1 MSTDMTFPCIAAARR
16 FDPAAH
22 LRFYIAGVPVGWVR
36 RRDAARLAGWPDV
49 FELAD
54 DRVAL
59 SDRYDTVD
67 ARSMALASAI
77 GALAAG
83 GAIPGWRDEIYAIR
97 NRFDDPPL
105 AYIERAAS
113 RFFGTQTYAVHLNGI
128 VEYAASDA
136 GGATGRGA
144 TEHGPTEHG
153 PTEHGATEHG
163 PTERDP
169 TEHGPDAPR
178 MWLGRRSATK
188 ATDPGMLDNVVA
200 GGIGWG
206 LGVRATLA
214 KECWEEAGIPAGLA
228 ARAIA
233 GRTVQVLC
241 SLPEGTQSEQ
251 IFVYDLPLPSDFVPH
266 NQDGEVA
273 EHLLAGVPEVIGWLR
288 AGDATMDASL
298 AMLDTLLRHG
308 WLAAADAPGIDALFV
323 PAA

>member
-1 MSTDMTFPCIAAARR
+1 MTFPCIAAARR

-36 RRDAARLAGWPDV
+36 RHDAPRLVRWPDV
-49 FELAD
+49 FELNG
-54 DRVAL
+54 DRVTL
-59 SDRYDTVD
+59 SDRYDSVD
-67 ARSMALASAI
+67 SRSMALASAI
-77 GALAAG
+77 GALAAE

-128 VEYAASDA
+128 VEYMAAADGS
-136 GGATGRGA
+136 
-144 TEHGPTEHG
+144 PVV
-153 PTEHGATEHG
+153 PQ
-163 PTERDP
+163 
-169 TEHGPDAPR
+169 
-178 MWLGRRSATK
+178 MWLGRRSDNK

-206 LGVRATLA
+206 LGILETLA
-214 KECWEEAGIPAGLA
+214 KECREEAGIPAGLV

-233 GRTVQVLC
+233 GRAVQVLC
-241 SLPEGTQSEQ
+241 SLPEGTQSEL
-251 IFVYDLPLPSDFVPH
+251 IFVYDLPLPRDFAPL

-288 AGDATMDASL
+288 EGRATMDASL
-298 AMLDTLLRHG
+298 AMLDTLLRHR
-308 WLAAADAPGIDALFV
+308 WIAAGDAAGIDTLFV

>member
-1 MSTDMTFPCIAAARR
+1 MTFPCIAAARR

-22 LRFYIAGVPVGWVR
+22 LRFDIAGVPVGWVR
-36 RRDAARLAGWPDV
+36 RDTAERLARWPDV
-49 FELAD
+49 FELFD
-54 DRVAL
+54 GRVAL

-67 ARSMALASAI
+67 ARSMALASVI
-77 GALAAG
+77 GALAAE

-97 NRFDDPPL
+97 NRFDDPPF

-136 GGATGRGA
+136 GVPASGVPAAGSIVAESVASGARQ
-144 TEHGPTEHG
+144 
-153 PTEHGATEHG
+153 
-163 PTERDP
+163 
-169 TEHGPDAPR
+169 

-206 LGVRATLA
+206 LGVMDTLV
-214 KECWEEAGIPAGLA
+214 KECWEEAGIPAELA
-228 ARAIA
+228 ARAMP
-233 GRTVQVLC
+233 GRAVQVLC
-241 SLPEGTQSEQ
+241 SLPEGTQSEL
-251 IFVYDLPLPSDFVPH
+251 IFVYDLPLPRDFAPR

-298 AMLDTLLRHG
+298 ATLDTLLRHG
-308 WLAAADAPGIDALFV
+308 WLSAVDAPGIDALFV